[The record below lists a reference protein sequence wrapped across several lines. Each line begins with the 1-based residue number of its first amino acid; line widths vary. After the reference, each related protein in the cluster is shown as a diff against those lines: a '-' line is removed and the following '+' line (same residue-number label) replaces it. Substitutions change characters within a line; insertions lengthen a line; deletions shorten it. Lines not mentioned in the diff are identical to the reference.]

1 MPLTSKKNTA
11 ILFAILA
18 AAFYALS
25 APASKYIL
33 ATTTPTMMAAFLY
46 LGAGSGMLLITLG
59 RRITH
64 TPNPADRLT
73 RADLP
78 YTIAMIVLDIAA
90 PILLMLGIART
101 TAANASL
108 LNNFEIVA
116 TSLIALVVFK
126 EIISP
131 RLWVAISLV
140 TAASIILSLDITG
153 GFHLDYGSL
162 LVLGACVCWG
172 IENNCTNR
180 LATKSSEQIVMV
192 KGIFSGLGSLT
203 VALIITNPIPPI
215 ATILATMILGFVA
228 YGLSINFYIL
238 AQKDLGAAKTSGYY
252 AIAPFLGVLFS
263 MVFLRELPAWN
274 FWLALAIMAAATYL
288 MIKDSIGL
296 QHTHEHGH
304 THAHSHSH
312 ISGGKIITHNH
323 KHTHHHVHA
332 HTHAAGTDPNIHDHD
347 HEFLHA
353 EHSHDDHTHEHPEL
367 LGL

>member
-1 MPLTSKKNTA
+1 VRIICA
-11 ILFAILA
+11 I
-18 AAFYALS
+18 S
-25 APASKYIL
+25 
-33 ATTTPTMMAAFLY
+33 
-46 LGAGSGMLLITLG
+46 
-59 RRITH
+59 
-64 TPNPADRLT
+64 
-73 RADLP
+73 
-78 YTIAMIVLDIAA
+78 
-90 PILLMLGIART
+90 

-126 EIISP
+126 EIISS
-131 RLWVAISLV
+131 RLWGAIGLV

-180 LATKSSEQIVMV
+180 LATKSSEQIVIV

-203 VALIITNPIPPI
+203 VALIIHNPIPPI
-215 ATILATMILGFVA
+215 AIILATMILGFVA

-304 THAHSHSH
+304 THTHPHSH
-312 ISGGKIITHNH
+312 ISGGRIITHNH
-323 KHTHHHVHA
+323 EHTHHHVHA
-332 HTHAAGTDPNIHDHD
+332 HTHAAGTDPNSHDHD
-347 HEFLHA
+347 HEFLHT